1 MYITISQPSEPPLI
15 HFLHKLLSDGIAGGI
30 ADDGVDVTVRTDRC
44 GLLGRD
50 IVSDLRSWED
60 VATGEAAALV
70 RLLYLRPVS
79 ETGVMRQLKSKFI
92 NELSRMR
99 VVAWRDAFS
108 IISIFLTSR
117 LLVELVVTE
126 TRHFHIE
133 TQCCP

>member
-1 MYITISQPSEPPLI
+1 M
-15 HFLHKLLSDGIAGGI
+15 
-30 ADDGVDVTVRTDRC
+30 TVRTDRC

-50 IVSDLRSWED
+50 IVNDLRSWED

-133 TQCCP
+133 TQCSP